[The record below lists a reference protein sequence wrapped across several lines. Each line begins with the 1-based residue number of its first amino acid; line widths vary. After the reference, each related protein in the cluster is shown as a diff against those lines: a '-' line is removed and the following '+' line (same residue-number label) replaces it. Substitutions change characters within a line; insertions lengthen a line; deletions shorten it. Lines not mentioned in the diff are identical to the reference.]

1 MASVWFRCYTEIK
14 RDRKLRRLPIAHR
27 WIWVVLMA
35 IAKESPS
42 EGRLLLSE
50 DLPIT
55 VDDIADEAAVDV
67 EEVEQAIER
76 FKEQN
81 MIHEEDG
88 VYVLTNWDDRQF
100 VSDTSTERVR
110 KYRQRKK
117 ETLLKRSGNDEVT
130 PPDTE
135 TETDTETEKDIRLC
149 PNSASSDDDCPPD
162 EKQKP
167 SKKYGEEHMQLA
179 EHLKSQILAN
189 KPDARVPDNLDSW
202 ADTFRLM
209 VERDGRSCQQ
219 IAAVIDW
226 CQSDDFWMANIL
238 SANKLREK
246 FDQLELQM
254 QRAARADPREKIP
267 RAYAGLMQMREEIEE
282 RERKRGSQPSRAG
295 PS

>member
-14 RDRKLRRLPIAHR
+14 RDRKLRRLPVAHR
-27 WIWVVLMA
+27 WVWVVLMA
-35 IAKESPS
+35 LAKESPS

-55 VDDIADEAAVDV
+55 VEDIADEAAIDT

-130 PPDTE
+130 PPDTDTD
-135 TETDTETEKDIRLC
+135 TETDTEKDKRSC
-149 PNSASSDDDCPPD
+149 PNSANPDDNSSPN
-162 EKQKP
+162 EKPKP
-167 SKKYGEEHMQLA
+167 SKKFSEEHIQLA
-179 EHLKSQILAN
+179 EHLKNRILAN
-189 KPDARVPDNLDSW
+189 KPDARVPESLDSW

-226 CQSDDFWMANIL
+226 CQNNDFWRANIL
-238 SANKLREK
+238 SASKLREK

-254 QRAARADPREKIP
+254 QRPARADPQERIP
-267 RAYAGLMQMREEIEE
+267 RGFAGLIQMREEIEE
-282 RERKRGSQPSRAG
+282 RERKRGAQPSRAG

>member
-1 MASVWFRCYTEIK
+1 
-14 RDRKLRRLPIAHR
+14 
-27 WIWVVLMA
+27 
-35 IAKESPS
+35 
-42 EGRLLLSE
+42 LLSE

-55 VDDIADEAAVDV
+55 VEDIADEAAVDT

-88 VYVLTNWDDRQF
+88 IYVLTNWDDRQF

-110 KYRQRKK
+110 KYRQRKR

-135 TETDTETEKDIRLC
+135 TDTETDTEKDKRSC
-149 PNSASSDDDCPPD
+149 PNSTNPDGDSSPS
-162 EKQKP
+162 EKQQP

-179 EHLKSQILAN
+179 EHLKNQILAN

-209 VERDGRSCQQ
+209 VERDGRACQQ

-226 CQSDDFWMANIL
+226 CQSDDFWRANIL
-238 SANKLREK
+238 SANKLRQK

-254 QRAARADPREKIP
+254 RRSPRADPQERIP
-267 RAYAGLMQMREEIEE
+267 RGFAGLIQMREEIEE
-282 RERKRGSQPSRAG
+282 RERKRGAQPSRAG
-295 PS
+295 PG